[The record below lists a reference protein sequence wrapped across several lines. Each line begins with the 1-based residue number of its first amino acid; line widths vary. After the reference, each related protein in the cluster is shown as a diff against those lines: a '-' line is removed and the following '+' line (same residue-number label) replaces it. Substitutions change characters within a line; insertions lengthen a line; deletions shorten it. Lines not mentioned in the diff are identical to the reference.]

1 MWNPTKFGSPKLDL
15 YNFTYDF
22 PKLHANLEIN
32 ELSFHF
38 TVTDS
43 RGPRLRRARTSTT
56 VKTEHGAGR
65 CNLASGETLRRHH
78 RHDRDP
84 QVLPNLLSYLARPIV
99 GANDDGGVN
108 GGTAVR
114 IDGEMPALVVIAQST
129 ATLSSYILLQN

>member
-1 MWNPTKFGSPKLDL
+1 M
-15 YNFTYDF
+15 
-22 PKLHANLEIN
+22 EIN

-65 CNLASGETLRRHH
+65 CYLTDGEPHQRLH

-84 QVLPNLLSYLARPIV
+84 QVLPNLLSYLARPIA
-99 GANDDGGVN
+99 GANDDDGVN

-114 IDGEMPALVVIAQST
+114 IDGETSALAVIA
-129 ATLSSYILLQN
+129 